1 MGGGFQAVPE
11 SIDGS
16 AHLLLEIAGLLEQ
29 GKLDGDIGTMARV
42 PRSHGEVSAA
52 VLDFAR
58 FADDQGTDLAAL
70 LTALSTLLKATG
82 NNYTSVERSTAE
94 ALKNFVDTS
103 TYVAP
108 RGN

>member
-1 MGGGFQAVPE
+1 MGDGFSAVPE

-16 AHLLLEIAGLLEQ
+16 AHLLLEIAGLLEE
-29 GKLDGDIGTMARV
+29 GRLDGDTGTMARE
-42 PRSHGEVSAA
+42 PRSHPDVSAA

-58 FADDQGTDLAAL
+58 FADDQGRDCAAL
-70 LTALSTLLKATG
+70 LTALSTLLKSTG
-82 NNYTSVERSTAE
+82 ENYTTVEHGTAK
-94 ALKNFVDTS
+94 ALKDFVDAS

>member
-1 MGGGFQAVPE
+1 MGGGYSADPK

-29 GKLDGDIGTMARV
+29 GSLDGDIGTMARV
-42 PRSHGEVSAA
+42 PRSHDDVSAA

-58 FADDQGTDLAAL
+58 FADDQGQDLAAL
-70 LTALSTLLKATG
+70 LTALSTLLRSTG
-82 NNYTSVERSTAE
+82 NNYTTVEQSTAA
-94 ALKNFVDTS
+94 ALKDFVDGS

-108 RGN
+108 KGG